1 MGYEIVMEL
10 RKITHTDDS
19 LELEI
24 VDEGETLLHP
34 LREKLLEDKRVD
46 LATYIMGHPELEHPR
61 IFVRVKKGK
70 PEDALKKA
78 LEALITE
85 YEEFED
91 LVNKVS
97 V

>member
-1 MGYEIVMEL
+1 
-10 RKITHTDDS
+10 
-19 LELEI
+19 
-24 VDEGETLLHP
+24 
-34 LREKLLEDKRVD
+34 
-46 LATYIMGHPELEHPR
+46 MGHPELEHPR

-70 PEDALKKA
+70 HEDAVKKA

-85 YEEFED
+85 YEQFED